1 MARRKKSELEAGLN
15 GRIQRALSGR
25 DPVRVENAVGP
36 GTPDI
41 YFIAGWIESKRLPAW
56 PKKADSVVKVPK
68 YVPEQRAWHVRHR
81 HQGGVVYL
89 AIEVESTTF
98 VFDASRGRPIPGN
111 DDALTNARQGAVR
124 RVHHGMEKAF
134 RKFIDSD
141 KLPGIA

>member
-15 GRIQRALSGR
+15 GRIQRALSGK

-41 YFIAGWIESKRLPAW
+41 YYIPGWIESKRLPMW

-81 HQGGVVYL
+81 AAGGTVYV
-89 AIEVESTTF
+89 AIEVESTF
-98 VFDASRGRPIPGN
+98 FLFDASVAAQYLGMMTRSQMF
-111 DDALTNARQGAVR
+111 AKARWTCSPWDGK
-124 RVHHGMEKAF
+124 GF
-134 RKFIDSD
+134 RKFVDND
-141 KLPGIA
+141 KLPGVA

>member
-98 VFDASRGRPIPGN
+98 VFDASVAAQYLGMMTRSQMH
-111 DDALTNARQGAVR
+111 AKARFVCSPWDG
-124 RVHHGMEKAF
+124 KAF